1 MTSLLKGFDK
11 GFYKA
16 LFKYESCVFF
26 SIYYKQM
33 KPLKALIFLMEGFL
47 MRKKIKNGNL
57 FLVYFSKKANFE
69 IQIF

>member
-33 KPLKALIFLMEGFL
+33 KPLKALIF
-47 MRKKIKNGNL
+47 
-57 FLVYFSKKANFE
+57 
-69 IQIF
+69 